1 MATKHIPMPFANET
15 DAAYDARLAK
25 LGITDEEF
33 DDAFE
38 EEFPESNSDQTLA
51 VFHSSND
58 DK

>member
-33 DDAFE
+33 DDAFN
-38 EEFPESNSDQTLA
+38 EEFPDSNSDVTTA
-51 VFHSSND
+51 VFHTEE
-58 DK
+58 